1 MQYPELETILTEVR
15 DYAEDLLSKADG
27 RSVLDAVVRE
37 GKPLFMAY
45 MAVGAVPH
53 PEQLQRIATYM
64 IALAA
69 AMDKHMAAQNTR
81 RRRTHEQART

>member
-1 MQYPELETILTEVR
+1 MKYPELETILTEVR
-15 DYAEDLLSKADG
+15 DYAEDLLEKADG

-37 GKPLFMAY
+37 GKPLFLAY

-69 AMDKHMAAQNTR
+69 AMDKNMAAQNTR
-81 RRRTHEQART
+81 RRRTHGQA